1 MSSST
6 DQADLTSRK
15 GLLKFSDV
23 RLDFGGRHLID
34 HKSRKE
40 CIACPMPDESEKS
53 IQISAL
59 ELNSRQILCGF
70 RPKREKLHHLI
81 FKTMPILQK
90 PHIRGIQIVNSA
102 RFPLQQW
109 MTMGRIDIKSFI
121 VKRLFNQTRNGK
133 RRRHQ
138 TGIQPASWMRC
149 LPMKSMLGLHGQFQN
164 GMRRSDIRIDLS
176 RTCSRSVADIASAG
190 EKADDSSER
199 FSR

>member
-1 MSSST
+1 MSPST
-6 DQADLTSRK
+6 DQANLTSSK

-34 HKSRKE
+34 HKSRQE
-40 CIACPMPDESEKS
+40 CIACSMPDESEKS

-90 PHIRGIQIVNSA
+90 PHIRGIQIINSA

-109 MTMGRIDIKSFI
+109 MTMGRIDIKKFHSKAALQPDPERKEASPSNRHPAGQLDALLADEINIGF
-121 VKRLFNQTRNGK
+121 TRTVPNGIE
-133 RRRHQ
+133 
-138 TGIQPASWMRC
+138 T
-149 LPMKSMLGLHGQFQN
+149 L
-164 GMRRSDIRIDLS
+164 
-176 RTCSRSVADIASAG
+176 
-190 EKADDSSER
+190 
-199 FSR
+199 